1 MNTYIPN
8 SMVVPYYI
16 DNAIFL
22 ACQVVARVVEKARE
36 RELQYELIL
45 PVQADLL
52 SKFRGL
58 RFWNFNRED
67 RRDQA
72 IRTNNW
78 CCFNHAIGLPM
89 RDNKQCQLASIA
101 TGLRNDIE

>member
-1 MNTYIPN
+1 MTTTTTR
-8 SMVVPYYI
+8 V
-16 DNAIFL
+16 
-22 ACQVVARVVEKARE
+22 ACVIEKARE
-36 RELQYELIL
+36 RELQYELIS

-58 RFWNFNRED
+58 QFWNFNRED
-67 RRDQA
+67 HRAQV

-89 RDNKQCQLASIA
+89 RDNKQCPLHTFQQEIFDALKISVEK
-101 TGLRNDIE
+101 GGGH